1 MERNEDNFCFNG
13 IGMPEVHDDLEEN
26 LTAEVGGQWVAV
38 FDGIGGLPRGEEA
51 SYLAAKTLLDEE
63 RPWTEQ
69 DEQNYET
76 ILLQMLKKINDNITS
91 WRKDRKITKMGTTM
105 SALKFGQEAI
115 YGLSIG
121 DSRIYRMHDG
131 KLEQL
136 STDHTFRR
144 PGHMKSALTE
154 YLGKEHQAEFPE
166 NSFFCVPYKK
176 GDRYLICSDG
186 LTDML
191 EESKIKSRME
201 QPVEEAV
208 TSLIEETIRM
218 GADDNTTI
226 ILAEVQS
233 ETDEVQNGSDAMQ
246 SESDAVMGKQIEY
259 IQDGA
264 EITSEE
270 WIMQLQQEKYRSF
283 GFEYKNWKNENL
295 IFYRTDQDTNEKHYY
310 SNFVGIV
317 RWADKML
324 LSLPKSV
331 KLDQS
336 EGYLKKLE
344 MLKVYAKLLD
354 LYLADVWEAAER
366 NQKCKP
372 KKAPWNMVSQ
382 SVEQWCAQTEK
393 EQADTAEVQII
404 AAVKFEKVYEWLLG
418 WLYGNQISLF
428 GEKVFFESKILDQKE
443 ININECQNN
452 VYSWKVY
459 GKSGNGIQD
468 RTPVFKNQEKKNIPD
483 IVIEMDKEDSEL
495 KNVCCILDAK
505 YCGWDGESYILP
517 GNADIYKQFFYQE
530 QFVKLYS
537 KQAPEKEVK
546 IYNALIFPDYMG
558 DTVRTNKNKEG
569 ILRLCAV
576 AAFDLHKD
584 RTIGIW
590 QVNLQKLIEG
600 RISSDEEVQ
609 KRMQKNCRGITESL
623 IKTGKDFL
631 PMRTK

>member
-1 MERNEDNFCFNG
+1 MEEQKQAEQQWNKIRREQINILKEA
-13 IGMPEVHDDLEEN
+13 PSEEN
-26 LTAEVGGQWVAV
+26 LWQAV
-38 FDGIGGLPRGEEA
+38 MAFQDYPFKTVTGLPFQYTLKTGKNGE
-51 SYLAAKTLLDEE
+51 
-63 RPWTEQ
+63 WTKELW
-69 DEQNYET
+69 
-76 ILLQMLKKINDNITS
+76 I
-91 WRKDRKITKMGTTM
+91 DRREKSK
-105 SALKFGQEAI
+105 S
-115 YGLSIG
+115 LSIG

-144 PGHMKSALTE
+144 PGHMEAVPLTE

-166 NSFFCVPYKK
+166 NSHVCVPYKK

-226 ILAEVQS
+226 ILAEVES
-233 ETDEVQNGSDAMQ
+233 ETDEVQNGSDAIQ
-246 SESDAVMGKQIEY
+246 SKSDAVMGKQIEY

-324 LSLPKSV
+324 LSFPKSV

-404 AAVKFEKVYEWLLG
+404 AAVSFFQPSQSSSSSASSMEMIGYFSTRALPVINQLLG
-418 WLYGNQISLF
+418 C
-428 GEKVFFESKILDQKE
+428 
-443 ININECQNN
+443 INRSCLWQF
-452 VYSWKVY
+452 VLSDC
-459 GKSGNGIQD
+459 SCLPL
-468 RTPVFKNQEKKNIPD
+468 RR
-483 IVIEMDKEDSEL
+483 S
-495 KNVCCILDAK
+495 CIHSDHEVASRLIT
-505 YCGWDGESYILP
+505 G
-517 GNADIYKQFFYQE
+517 FFYCFQNRLDRFFIGF
-530 QFVKLYS
+530 QCRCKT
-537 KQAPEKEVK
+537 
-546 IYNALIFPDYMG
+546 ALI
-558 DTVRTNKNKEG
+558 TNRG
-569 ILRLCAV
+569 S
-576 AAFDLHKD
+576 
-584 RTIGIW
+584 
-590 QVNLQKLIEG
+590 Q
-600 RISSDEEVQ
+600 SS
-609 KRMQKNCRGITESL
+609 
-623 IKTGKDFL
+623 FF
-631 PMRTK
+631 